1 MKTDSTRRASLPKFT
16 DRLTLGQ
23 DGLRISPF
31 CLGMVR
37 SPAAVAAAF
46 DRGINFFFVSADMHW
61 PLYAALRQG
70 LSDLL
75 ARGKR
80 IRDEIVV
87 GVVCYATQPEFCWM
101 PFQEVLD
108 EIPGLGT
115 IDLLIAGGAY
125 PAELEARLPVY
136 EEHRRQR
143 YLGGGA
149 IGVTFHARS
158 AALAAV
164 NQNLLDIA
172 FVRYNPEHPG
182 ASTDLFPHLQRQGR
196 TLILGFNSTRGF
208 LTPSRLE
215 SLGIKHGVYWHPAA
229 TDYYRFALS
238 QAELDGLLVGPGTP
252 AEIVALETALGQ
264 GPLAEE
270 EERYLLDLSL
280 LSNGKA
286 ELVSEEGGLQ
296 SPTGFESRR
305 GTPTK

>member
-1 MKTDSTRRASLPKFT
+1 MKTDPVRRATLPKLT
-16 DRLTLGQ
+16 DRLTLGK
-23 DGLRISPF
+23 DGLLISPF

-70 LSDLL
+70 LRDLL
-75 ARGKR
+75 ARGRR

-87 GVVCYATQPEFCWM
+87 GVVCYPTQPEFCSM

-125 PAELEARLPVY
+125 AAELGKRLPIY

-143 YLGGGA
+143 YLGAGA

-164 NQNLLDIA
+164 NQNVLDIA
-172 FVRYNPEHPG
+172 FIRYNPEHPG
-182 ASTDLFPHLQRQGR
+182 ASTDLFPHLQRQGS
-196 TLILGFNSTRGF
+196 TLIFGFNSTRGF

-215 SLGIKHGVYWHPAA
+215 SLGIKHGVYWYPAT

-238 QAELDGLLVGPGTP
+238 QPELDGLLVSLGTP
-252 AEIVALETALGQ
+252 AEIVALEAALDQ
-264 GPLAEE
+264 GSLSEDEE
-270 EERYLLDLSL
+270 SYLLDLSL
-280 LSNGKA
+280 LSTGKA
-286 ELVSEEGGLQ
+286 QLVLEDGPLST
-296 SPTGFESRR
+296 PPP
-305 GTPTK
+305 GTPGFGVGEK